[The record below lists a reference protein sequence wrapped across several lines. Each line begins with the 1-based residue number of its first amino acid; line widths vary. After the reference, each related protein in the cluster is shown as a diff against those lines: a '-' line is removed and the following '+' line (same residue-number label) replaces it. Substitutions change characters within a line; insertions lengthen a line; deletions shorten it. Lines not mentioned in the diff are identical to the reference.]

1 MNVWIVSC
9 VEGSCLLASAG
20 VTHRAVDST
29 GQGPVEEGDLLW
41 GQNSC
46 SLGVRCV
53 SVLEAGSRV
62 KPGTFTLG
70 SPLFIQEPRARLR
83 SMSHPIPHVSA
94 PYPHP
99 LLEVMT
105 PGDCTSL
112 SGRCR
117 GYGKCAEA

>member
-1 MNVWIVSC
+1 M
-9 VEGSCLLASAG
+9 
-20 VTHRAVDST
+20 
-29 GQGPVEEGDLLW
+29 GQGPVGEGDLLW

-70 SPLFIQEPRARLR
+70 SPLFIQESMARLL

-99 LLEVMT
+99 LAGVMT
-105 PGDCTSL
+105 PGDCTTL
-112 SGRCR
+112 SGGRR
-117 GYGKCAEA
+117 GMGSVQRPDT